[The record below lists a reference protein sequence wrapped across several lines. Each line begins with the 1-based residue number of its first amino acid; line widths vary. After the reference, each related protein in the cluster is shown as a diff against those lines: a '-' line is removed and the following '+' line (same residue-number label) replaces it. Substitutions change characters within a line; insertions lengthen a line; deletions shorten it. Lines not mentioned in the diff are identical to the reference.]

1 MVAAYRT
8 VCHGG
13 AAQGTVDTSI
23 GQIVIG
29 LGWSAPEM
37 DAILAGI
44 RSGSDQIKDEAA
56 SGW

>member
-1 MVAAYRT
+1 M
-8 VCHGG
+8 CHGG